1 MGVTLNETITL
12 SNGLTATNPYASL
25 GENEIRVEKRV
36 EEERNRDPE
45 TDVETVTTT
54 TKYILQGR
62 FTMWV
67 SQALR
72 TNGSRDIGGFG
83 VSVESDTPLTGNV
96 YDLLYNKL
104 KTMKTCTDA
113 I

>member
-25 GENEIRVEKRV
+25 GENDIRVEKRV
-36 EEERNRDPE
+36 EEERNRDPD

-72 TNGSRDIGGFG
+72 ASGSRDIGGFS

>member
-25 GENEIRVEKRV
+25 ATNDIRMEKRV
-36 EEERNRDPE
+36 EKVGNRDPE
-45 TDVETVTTT
+45 TGVETVTTT
-54 TKYILQGR
+54 TKYILQGH

-67 SQALR
+67 NIAMR
-72 TNGSRDIGGFG
+72 NGNKGSIGSIH
-83 VSVESDTPLTGNV
+83 VSIESDTPLTGNV
-96 YDLLYNKL
+96 YDTLYKKL
-104 KTMKTCTDA
+104 KTMKSCTDA

>member
-25 GENEIRVEKRV
+25 ATNDIRMEKRV
-36 EEERNRDPE
+36 EEERNRDPD

-54 TKYILQGR
+54 TKYILQGH

-67 SQALR
+67 NIAMR
-72 TNGSRDIGGFG
+72 NGNKGSIGSIH
-83 VSVESDTPLTGNV
+83 VSVESDTPFTGNV
-96 YDLLYNKL
+96 YDTLYKKL
-104 KTMKTCTDA
+104 KTMKSCTDA